1 MNYIVDTES
10 SNNNSNTMMDNDEE
24 MCKYGALFLTSLQ
37 AIGLL
42 LYGLVTQE
50 HDYSTS
56 DLDLGPSQALLSPDI
71 TWSSF
76 VDAMLTWVF
85 TGTMLLVE
93 TMAVAEKPK
102 EYKKAL
108 GYSIFIVGTE
118 FRLPREYRLW
128 EW

>member
-1 MNYIVDTES
+1 MVDYDGIWAPICSQVIKNFKRTS
-10 SNNNSNTMMDNDEE
+10 WLA
-24 MCKYGALFLTSLQ
+24 YGALFLTSLQ

-56 DLDLGPSQALLSPDI
+56 DLDLGPSQAFLSPDI

-128 EW
+128 E